1 MPAINAINAR
11 PLGPFPATPTTLTAS
26 DTITFDPRFKQL
38 LVVRNGTAGALTLN
52 IDGDGVTAVLKPGLG
67 SVSVAAGLN
76 IPLAAGETRAVVLST
91 ISDYC
96 QGVVTLTGALGASLQ
111 LFNI

>member
-1 MPAINAINAR
+1 MMRAKGISTSWDTAD
-11 PLGPFPATPTTLTAS
+11 TTADQSPGFTRTSLV
-26 DTITFDPRFKQL
+26 TFKSVEFS
-38 LVVRNGTAGALTLN
+38 
-52 IDGDGVTAVLKPGLG
+52 GDGVTAVLKPGLG
-67 SVSVAAGLN
+67 SVSVVAGLN